1 MGRIKI
7 VTPNQLTKVR
17 RNLIKQKF
25 VFTNGCFDI
34 LHVGH
39 IRYFQKA
46 KALGDILIIGLNSD
60 KSIRAIKGPNRPI
73 IPLHERAEVLSA
85 IEYIDYIIVFDKP
98 SPLDLILRVHP
109 DILVKGEDWEEDNII
124 GAKEVKEY
132 GGRVERIKFTTDT
145 STSKII
151 KMIVEGNY

>member
-1 MGRIKI
+1 MKI
-7 VTPNQLTKVR
+7 VTPNQLNKIR

-60 KSIRAIKGPNRPI
+60 KSIRTIKGPSRPI

-109 DILVKGEDWEEDNII
+109 DVLVKGEDWEEENII

-132 GGRVERIKFTTDT
+132 GGKVERIKFTTDT

-151 KMIVEGNY
+151 KMIVEGNC

>member
-60 KSIRAIKGPNRPI
+60 KSIRTIKGPSRPI